1 MTRKRKAIIGVVV
14 VAIPVAVMINGAL
27 TSRYQRRLLPHLD
40 MLTTVHFL
48 AWYAQDHDGIL
59 PVSIDSLRSQGLV
72 GPHPKGSAQFLK
84 YTAGTAIHDVDRI
97 RWVAEA
103 DLRDYQVVQDRLVNR
118 RTSEPARLVW
128 LDGVDSSEYNV
139 LFFNA
144 FLLESWKGD
153 DPDLG
158 TDSSG
163 GGDEDIDQRE

>member
-1 MTRKRKAIIGVVV
+1 MAH
-14 VAIPVAVMINGAL
+14 
-27 TSRYQRRLLPHLD
+27 SD

-48 AWYAQDHDGIL
+48 VWYAEDHGGIL

-97 RWVAEA
+97 RWVAGA

-144 FLLESWKGD
+144 YLLESWKGD
-153 DPDLG
+153 DPDL
-158 TDSSG
+158 DADPSSG
-163 GGDEDIDQRE
+163 SVAGGK